1 MDKRSTQEK
10 QQEAIEGFLR
20 EILGPLTR
28 DKPKHLDD
36 LIALLRSR
44 GVGKSKSLHF
54 CQTVP
59 ATSFDSQSSF
69 LFLCCISSATLL
81 FTPPHPKLPSS
92 LVCILINILPPNMCG

>member
-44 GVGKSKSLHF
+44 GVGKSKSLCIFVKLCPQLPSIHNLPF
-54 CQTVP
+54 Y
-59 ATSFDSQSSF
+59 SF
-69 LFLCCISSATLL
+69 LVVSLQLLLVFCSPASKNCCFPL
-81 FTPPHPKLPSS
+81 FAH
-92 LVCILINILPPNMCG
+92 